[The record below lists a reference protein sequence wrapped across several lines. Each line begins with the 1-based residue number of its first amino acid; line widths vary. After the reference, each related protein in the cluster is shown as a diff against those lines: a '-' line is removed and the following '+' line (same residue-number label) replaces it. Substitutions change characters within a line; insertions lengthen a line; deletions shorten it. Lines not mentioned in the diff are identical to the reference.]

1 MEIGITRPS
10 VGDYRHVST
19 KSVTES
25 VGVSLMASDAASLRE
40 QGLSICVSGKIMN
53 AIINDREWQASVL
66 KGFDEDPS
74 ERRFSTEWPTEHEWN
89 CALGRCRSGE
99 DINILDL
106 LLTLLGQC
114 SGMKYQRNEHLL
126 PLKCLL
132 ALVIIALREASGEFE
147 RLSTQGGSAS
157 YIFDGVRET
166 APAVVL
172 MSDSDLKGDD
182 ASSAMSVTT
191 RINDVFNEFKMVGE
205 GVMSQSLFDGA
216 EKSQQVERFGTEQ
229 TDAMTESDD
238 GMVSN
243 MLRAISQQLNILK
256 HDAMTIATCSF
267 SFVGSKR

>member
-1 MEIGITRPS
+1 MGISIALPA
-10 VGDYRHVST
+10 VDDYGYVST

-25 VGVSLMASDAASLRE
+25 MGISVMALDAASLRE
-40 QGLSICVSGKIMN
+40 QGLSICVSDKIMN
-53 AIINDREWQASVL
+53 AIINDSEWQASIL

-74 ERRFSTEWPTEHEWN
+74 DRRFSTERPTEHEWN
-89 CALGRCRSGE
+89 CALGSCRRGE

-147 RLSTQGGSAS
+147 RLSTQGNSAS
-157 YIFDGVRET
+157 NLFEGVRET

-191 RINDVFNEFKMVGE
+191 RINDVFNEFKMAGE

-216 EKSQQVERFGTEQ
+216 ENSQQVERFGTEQ
-229 TDAMTESDD
+229 TDAMTEYDD
-238 GMVSN
+238 GMASN
-243 MLRAISQQLNILK
+243 MLRAIGQQLNILK
-256 HDAMTIATCSF
+256 HDAITIANCSL
-267 SFVGSKR
+267 SSVGSKR